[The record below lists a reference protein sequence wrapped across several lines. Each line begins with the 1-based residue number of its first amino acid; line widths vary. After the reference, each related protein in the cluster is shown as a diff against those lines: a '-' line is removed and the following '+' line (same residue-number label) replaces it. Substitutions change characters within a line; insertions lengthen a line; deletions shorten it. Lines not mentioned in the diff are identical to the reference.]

1 MSAKQHS
8 QAEIRMFW
16 DEDEKEKPFEVPEDV
31 VDVGFKVISK
41 SLPLEHAHELY
52 EALNNVM
59 PWINDEELIGI
70 HQIHGAETGNG
81 WIRPEDAENELL
93 YLSRRAR
100 MYIRTP
106 AHRLEEVKALSGQI
120 LNIAG
125 HSLEMG
131 STIIKPL
138 STQSEQFSRYVI
150 MEEGEENESD
160 FLQRVVTEL
169 NETLEMNVRKVMCG
183 KPHMIRVPGEDI
195 RTRSVM
201 VADLDPK
208 IAVKLQ
214 QQGVGR
220 GRQYGCGLFLPHK
233 GIKAVGE
240 TEDKTHFTGA
250 K

>member
-1 MSAKQHS
+1 
-8 QAEIRMFW
+8 MFW
-16 DEDEKEKPFEVPEDV
+16 DEDEKEKPYQVPEDI

-41 SLPLEHAHELY
+41 SLPLEHAHDLF
-52 EALNNVM
+52 EALNNVL
-59 PWINDEELIGI
+59 PWLEDESQVGI
-70 HQIHGAETGNG
+70 HQIHGAESGNG
-81 WIRPEDAENELL
+81 WTRPEDTENELL

-100 MYIRTP
+100 FYIRTP
-106 AHRLEEVKALSGQI
+106 DHRLDEIKALTGQI
-120 LNIAG
+120 LDIAG
-125 HSLEMG
+125 HQLELG
-131 STIIKPL
+131 SSIIKPL

-150 MEEGEENESD
+150 VEEGEDDESD

-169 NETLEMNVRKVMCG
+169 NEILDMNVRKIMCG
-183 KPHMIRVPGEDI
+183 KPHIIRVPSEDI

>member
-1 MSAKQHS
+1 VKPRSP
-8 QAEIRMFW
+8 AETDMFW
-16 DEDEKEKPFEVPEDV
+16 DEDDKNGPYQVPDDV

-52 EALNNVM
+52 EALKGIM
-59 PWINDEELIGI
+59 PWLEDESLVGI
-70 HQIHGAETGNG
+70 HQIHGAESGNG
-81 WIRPEDAENELL
+81 WTRPEDAENELL

-106 AHRLEEVKALSGQI
+106 DHRLDEIKSLTGQI
-120 LNIAG
+120 LDIAG
-125 HSLEMG
+125 HQLELG
-131 STIIKPL
+131 SSIIKPL

-150 MEEGEENESD
+150 VEEGEENESD
-160 FLQRVVTEL
+160 FLQRVVSEL
-169 NETLEMNVRKVMCG
+169 NQLLETKVRKIMCG
-183 KPHMIRVPGEDI
+183 KPHTIRLPDETI
-195 RTRSVM
+195 STRSIM
-201 VADLDPK
+201 VADLEPE

>member
-1 MSAKQHS
+1 
-8 QAEIRMFW
+8 MFW
-16 DEDEKEKPFEVPEDV
+16 DEDEKDKPYQVPEDI

-41 SLPLEHAHELY
+41 SLPLEHAHDLF
-52 EALNNVM
+52 EALNKIL
-59 PWINDEELIGI
+59 PWLEDESQVGI
-70 HQIHGAETGNG
+70 HQIHGAESGNG
-81 WIRPEDAENELL
+81 WTRPEDTENELL

-100 MYIRTP
+100 FYIRTP
-106 AHRLEEVKALSGQI
+106 DHRLDEIKALTGQI
-120 LNIAG
+120 LDIAG
-125 HSLEMG
+125 HQLELG

-150 MEEGEENESD
+150 VEEGEDNESD
-160 FLQRVVTEL
+160 FLQRVVNEL
-169 NETLEMNVRKVMCG
+169 NEILNMNVRKIMCG
-183 KPHMIRVPGEDI
+183 KPHIIRVPGEDI

>member
-1 MSAKQHS
+1 
-8 QAEIRMFW
+8 MFW
-16 DEDEKEKPFEVPEDV
+16 EEDEKELPYQVPEDV

-52 EALNNVM
+52 EALSNVL
-59 PWINDEELIGI
+59 PWIDDEKLLGI
-70 HQIHGAETGNG
+70 HQIHGAESGNG
-81 WIRPEDAENELL
+81 WMRPEDAENELL

-106 AHRLEEVKALSGQI
+106 AERLAEVQALTGQI
-120 LNIAG
+120 LDIAG
-125 HSLEMG
+125 HQLELG

-150 MEEGEENESD
+150 VEEGEEQEAD
-160 FLQRVVTEL
+160 FLQRVVSEL
-169 NETLEMNVRKVMCG
+169 NEMLDKNVRKIMCG
-183 KPHMIRVPGEDI
+183 KPHTIRVPGEEI
-195 RTRSVM
+195 RTRSIM

>member
-1 MSAKQHS
+1 
-8 QAEIRMFW
+8 MFW
-16 DEDEKEKPFEVPEDV
+16 DEDEKKVPYQVPEDV

-41 SLPLEHAHELY
+41 SLPLEHAHELF
-52 EALNNVM
+52 EALNNVL
-59 PWINDEELIGI
+59 PWIEDESQFGI
-70 HQIHGAETGNG
+70 HQIHGAESGNG
-81 WIRPEDAENELL
+81 WTRPEDNENELL

-100 MYIRTP
+100 FYIRTP
-106 AHRLEEVKALSGQI
+106 DHRLDEIKALTGQI
-120 LNIAG
+120 LDIAG
-125 HSLEMG
+125 HQLELG
-131 STIIKPL
+131 SSIIKPL

-150 MEEGEENESD
+150 VEEGEDDESD

-169 NETLEMNVRKVMCG
+169 NEILDMNVRKIMCG
-183 KPHMIRVPGEDI
+183 KPHIIRVPGEDI

>member
-1 MSAKQHS
+1 
-8 QAEIRMFW
+8 MFW
-16 DEDEKEKPFEVPEDV
+16 NEDDKNGPYQVPEDV

-41 SLPLEHAHELY
+41 SLPLEHAHELF
-52 EALNNVM
+52 EALNSVL
-59 PWINDEELIGI
+59 PWLEDESQLGI
-70 HQIHGAETGNG
+70 HQIHGAESGNG
-81 WIRPEDAENELL
+81 WTRPEDTENELL

-100 MYIRTP
+100 FYIRTP
-106 AHRLEEVKALSGQI
+106 DHRLDEIKALTGQI
-120 LNIAG
+120 LDIAG
-125 HSLEMG
+125 HQLELG

-150 MEEGEENESD
+150 VEEGEASEEA
-160 FLQRVVTEL
+160 FLTRVVSEL
-169 NETLEMNVRKVMCG
+169 NQLLETKVRKIMCG
-183 KPHMIRVPGEDI
+183 KPHTIRLPEETI
-195 RTRSVM
+195 KTRSIM
-201 VADLDPK
+201 VADLEPEF
-208 IAVKLQ
+208 AVKLQ

>member
-1 MSAKQHS
+1 
-8 QAEIRMFW
+8 MFW
-16 DEDEKEKPFEVPEDV
+16 NEDDKNGPYQVSDDV

-41 SLPLEHAHELY
+41 SLPLEHAHELFIALHKVLPWLKD
-52 EALNNVM
+52 EAL
-59 PWINDEELIGI
+59 LGI
-70 HQIHGAETGNG
+70 HQIHGAESGNG
-81 WIRPEDAENELL
+81 WMRPEDTENELL

-106 AHRLEEVKALSGQI
+106 DHRLDEIKALTGQI
-120 LNIAG
+120 LDIDG
-125 HSLEMG
+125 HQLELG
-131 STIIKPL
+131 SSIIKPL

-150 MEEGEENESD
+150 VEEGEENEED
-160 FLQRVVTEL
+160 FLIRVVAEL
-169 NETLEMNVRKVMCG
+169 NELLETNVRKIMCG
-183 KPHMIRVPGEDI
+183 KPHTIRLPEEEI
-195 RTRSVM
+195 RTRSIM
-201 VADLDPK
+201 VADLEPE

-240 TEDKTHFTGA
+240 TEGKTHFTGA